1 MTTPSRIDDVT
12 AKDDVI
18 QGPGATTVSFE
29 GKPPTLIGDKTTHGE
44 TVTGPGS
51 STVTSGGKF
60 LALIGDNTT
69 ASIRK
74 NKSTMWGPGPI
85 KSPGAPKI
93 SIGK

>member
-1 MTTPSRIDDVT
+1 MTTPSRIDDIT
-12 AKDDVI
+12 AKDDKI

-29 GKPPTLIGDKTTHGE
+29 GKPPTLIGDKTIHGE

-60 LALIGDNTT
+60 LALIGDKTT
-69 ASIRK
+69 AVVRK
-74 NKSTMWGPGPI
+74 NRSTTWGPGPI
-85 KSPGAPKI
+85 TSPGAPSI